1 MPDLDFAE
9 KQRIQ
14 RANQIFLRLRK
25 ELHDRDAQ
33 FAEKDVREAAQSA
46 RWLREIIEQYAG
58 DWEQTYEDALTES
71 ELTEEDEAYLQGGIN
86 EAGGFSP
93 FVQSNLRRLEEAA
106 PDEVETGEPAAA
118 RIAHQDL
125 MCGMVAGL
133 VAGGVM
139 MRNFFY
145 FGFAV
150 GMSRKAGCWQD

>member
-1 MPDLDFAE
+1 MPNLDYAE

-25 ELHDRDAQ
+25 ELHDRDVQ
-33 FAEKDVREAAQSA
+33 FAEKDVRGAAQSA

-71 ELTEEDEAYLQGGIN
+71 ELTEEDEAYLKSGID
-86 EAGGFSP
+86 EAGGFLP
-93 FVQSNLRRLEEAA
+93 FVQFNLRRLEEAA
-106 PDEVETGEPAAA
+106 PDEVETGEPAAK
-118 RIAHQDL
+118 IAHQDL

-133 VAGGVM
+133 VAGGVV